1 MAIKKIKKILTEK
14 ELVKYLNNFG
24 IARHLKFFA
33 GTIIEEATRKKGL
46 KFKFN
51 LGGTSFTD
59 GKDITIGVPNF
70 LISHT
75 KEEIQE
81 DWKETPE
88 FESGM
93 TVEEFLQYLAE
104 QLKS

>member
-1 MAIKKIKKILTEK
+1 MRVWDSGWQRINTVFKSLLPELRSLIKVDKTPRAIIFGVEGLSPSVVPIYMFE
-14 ELVKYLNNFG
+14 ELKDY
-24 IARHLKFFA
+24 IA
-33 GTIIEEATRKKGL
+33 
-46 KFKFN
+46 
-51 LGGTSFTD
+51 
-59 GKDITIGVPNF
+59 
-70 LISHT
+70 SHT

>member
-1 MAIKKIKKILTEK
+1 MFE
-14 ELVKYLNNFG
+14 ELKDY
-24 IARHLKFFA
+24 IA
-33 GTIIEEATRKKGL
+33 
-46 KFKFN
+46 
-51 LGGTSFTD
+51 
-59 GKDITIGVPNF
+59 
-70 LISHT
+70 SHT

-104 QLKS
+104 QLPEKSLNAFNRILDSICEEEKNDSKDESR

>member
-1 MAIKKIKKILTEK
+1 MFE
-14 ELVKYLNNFG
+14 ELKDY
-24 IARHLKFFA
+24 IA
-33 GTIIEEATRKKGL
+33 
-46 KFKFN
+46 
-51 LGGTSFTD
+51 
-59 GKDITIGVPNF
+59 
-70 LISHT
+70 SHT

-104 QLKS
+104 QLKDFEEKNPGYYIKDVHTYPKPNITIYSKKDNKLIKSCVFLNTTGKYNL

>member
-1 MAIKKIKKILTEK
+1 
-14 ELVKYLNNFG
+14 LNP
-24 IARHLKFFA
+24 
-33 GTIIEEATRKKGL
+33 
-46 KFKFN
+46 
-51 LGGTSFTD
+51 SV
-59 GKDITIGVPNF
+59 VPNF
-70 LISHT
+70 ILFICLKNYIASHT

>member
-1 MAIKKIKKILTEK
+1 MRVWDSGWQRINTVFKSLLLELRSLIKVDKTPRAII
-14 ELVKYLNNFG
+14 FG
-24 IARHLKFFA
+24 V
-33 GTIIEEATRKKGL
+33 EGL
-46 KFKFN
+46 
-51 LGGTSFTD
+51 SPSV
-59 GKDITIGVPNF
+59 VPN
-70 LISHT
+70 LSYLYVWRTENYIASHT

>member
-1 MAIKKIKKILTEK
+1 MNPSVVPYMFE
-14 ELVKYLNNFG
+14 ELKDY
-24 IARHLKFFA
+24 IA
-33 GTIIEEATRKKGL
+33 
-46 KFKFN
+46 
-51 LGGTSFTD
+51 
-59 GKDITIGVPNF
+59 
-70 LISHT
+70 SHT

>member
-1 MAIKKIKKILTEK
+1 MFE
-14 ELVKYLNNFG
+14 ELKDY
-24 IARHLKFFA
+24 IA
-33 GTIIEEATRKKGL
+33 
-46 KFKFN
+46 
-51 LGGTSFTD
+51 
-59 GKDITIGVPNF
+59 
-70 LISHT
+70 SHT

-81 DWKETPE
+81 DWKKTPE

>member
-1 MAIKKIKKILTEK
+1 MFK
-14 ELVKYLNNFG
+14 ELKDY
-24 IARHLKFFA
+24 IA
-33 GTIIEEATRKKGL
+33 
-46 KFKFN
+46 
-51 LGGTSFTD
+51 
-59 GKDITIGVPNF
+59 
-70 LISHT
+70 SHT

-104 QLKS
+104 LLKSCVFLNTTGKYNL

>member
-1 MAIKKIKKILTEK
+1 MFK
-14 ELVKYLNNFG
+14 ELKDY
-24 IARHLKFFA
+24 IA
-33 GTIIEEATRKKGL
+33 
-46 KFKFN
+46 
-51 LGGTSFTD
+51 
-59 GKDITIGVPNF
+59 
-70 LISHT
+70 SHT
-75 KEEIQE
+75 TEEIQE

>member
-1 MAIKKIKKILTEK
+1 MRVWDSGWQHINTAFKNLLPELRSLIKVDKTPRAIIFGVEGLNPSVVPYMFE
-14 ELVKYLNNFG
+14 ELKDY
-24 IARHLKFFA
+24 IA
-33 GTIIEEATRKKGL
+33 
-46 KFKFN
+46 
-51 LGGTSFTD
+51 
-59 GKDITIGVPNF
+59 
-70 LISHT
+70 SHT